1 MILNGNNYHGKQAET
16 YVILTLLPDVDCGR
30 TSGGMGG
37 NIAKVP

>member
-1 MILNGNNYHGKQAET
+1 MILNGNNYHRKQTGT
-16 YVILTLLPDVDCGR
+16 YVILILLQVVDCGR